1 MSRMNELA
9 KTCGEVLGFKG
20 RLMLFACGIVGLFFP
35 GMIGA
40 IILKG
45 IAKGLKD
52 ANIRQ
57 MLEVLENDE

>member
-1 MSRMNELA
+1 MSKMNELA
-9 KTCGEVLGFKG
+9 KTCAEVLGFRG

-35 GMIGA
+35 GMISA

-52 ANIRQ
+52 INIRL